1 MVRLDH
7 ISFTQPRR
15 ENEMNITLEQH
26 MRDMGLMEPTQIEEV
41 AAVTDTRHVYLEKGY
56 FNDPRNENGDVPF

>member
-1 MVRLDH
+1 
-7 ISFTQPRR
+7 
-15 ENEMNITLEQH
+15 MNLTLEQH

-56 FNDPRNENGDVPF
+56 YNDPRNENGEVPF